1 VLKDRARARSEKS
14 LWGRDFNE
22 FVHFARK
29 RREENFSRREEL
41 RLRRRR
47 ERACLLSH
55 QCMIIKIL
63 LSSSIYRS

>member
-1 VLKDRARARSEKS
+1 MLKDRARARSKRVCEEGILTNLS
-14 LWGRDFNE
+14 R
-22 FVHFARK
+22 AK

>member
-1 VLKDRARARSEKS
+1 MLKDRARARSEKS

-22 FVHFARK
+22 FVHARK